1 MSTQSKFFSSTRKLT
16 SCDDFMSIVS
26 VIDFTFNQMMSTFQD
41 DTFRQLIYDELS
53 GIETLFSK

>member
-1 MSTQSKFFSSTRKLT
+1 
-16 SCDDFMSIVS
+16 MSIVS